1 MKANILP
8 GSVVF
13 SKKGRDKDRCFV
25 VLLSLDAE
33 CVLMADGDTRKLDHL
48 KKKKLKHLSSR
59 PQQFPELV
67 DLYNKGQ
74 LKDSDIRKALAP
86 YKATNERHEPQ
97 EI

>member
-1 MKANILP
+1 MKAKILP

-25 VLLSLDAE
+25 VLLSLDTDV
-33 CVLMADGDTRKLDHL
+33 VLMADGDTRKLGHL

-59 PQQFPELV
+59 PACFPELV
-67 DLYNKGQ
+67 DMYHQGT

-86 YKATNERHEPQ
+86 YRADTEQPQ
-97 EI
+97 AAQ

>member
-1 MKANILP
+1 MKAKILP

-25 VLLSLDAE
+25 VLLSLDTDV
-33 CVLMADGDTRKLDHL
+33 VLLADGDTRKLDHL

-59 PQQFPELV
+59 PAQFPELV
-67 DLYNKGQ
+67 DMYHQGT

-86 YKATNERHEPQ
+86 YRADTEQPEAAQ
-97 EI
+97 